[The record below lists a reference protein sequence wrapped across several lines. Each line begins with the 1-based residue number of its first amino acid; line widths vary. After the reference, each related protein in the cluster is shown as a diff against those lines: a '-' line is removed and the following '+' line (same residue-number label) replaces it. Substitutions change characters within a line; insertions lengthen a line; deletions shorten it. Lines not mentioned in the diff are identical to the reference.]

1 MKLDELLKKMSE
13 TPDSPNVVER
23 KYDDI
28 EEKIK
33 KEELRKL
40 TLENEAREGENAGD
54 NQDRAQRKEFAD
66 RIFSFVAMYMF
77 FVGLVVFLCG
87 HKFSSFNL
95 SDTVLV
101 TLLGTTTAN
110 VIGILIIVVTY
121 VFSRKK
127 K

>member
-28 EEKIK
+28 EEKIR

-77 FVGLVVFLCG
+77 FCWTCCIFVW
-87 HKFSSFNL
+87 
-95 SDTVLV
+95 T
-101 TLLGTTTAN
+101 
-110 VIGILIIVVTY
+110 
-121 VFSRKK
+121 
-127 K
+127 